1 MSRWSGYG
9 RRTVEQTR
17 SIDIGTLRRAGYV
30 ENDWIQLPHQTL
42 ELVQVPWRFGGQRLY
57 FKCDCGRMVEKL
69 YAPGDQPWRCRHC
82 YRLTYATRQ
91 AVPRDR
97 HIIKAQKIR
106 GRLGGSLS
114 LLDGFPPK
122 PKGMHQKRYARL
134 RWRHDAAVE
143 QGLGMASAWLR
154 QFRGRLFGRHAP

>member
-82 YRLTYATRQ
+82 YRLTYSTRQ
-91 AVPRDR
+91 AVPRHR

-106 GRLGGSLS
+106 ERLGGSYRVCSMVFLRS
-114 LLDGFPPK
+114 RKECIRSGTHGFNG
-122 PKGMHQKRYARL
+122 GMMQR
-134 RWRHDAAVE
+134 
-143 QGLGMASAWLR
+143 
-154 QFRGRLFGRHAP
+154 